1 MTSAFSWQNAV
12 NLCPVSFCTPRPNLP
27 ITQGI
32 SWLPTFAFQSHV
44 VKRTSFLAVSSRRS
58 CVHQDP
64 GERSMTPQ
72 ETDPDLPV
80 SVQESVWR
88 RGSVVACCRVG
99 GTECGSEHMGLFEG
113 GLHYLHYPHHSLA
126 SGQTTETEHSPTNQQ
141 KIGLKN
147 DGAWPCPSEQDPVSP
162 SVSPIRK
169 LP

>member
-12 NLCPVSFCTPRPNLP
+12 NLSPASFCTPRPNLP

-64 GERSMTPQ
+64 GERSIDPQ

-80 SVQESVWR
+80 SVQE
-88 RGSVVACCRVG
+88 CCRAG
-99 GTECGSEHMGLFEG
+99 GTECGSARMGPFEG
-113 GLHYLHYPHHSLA
+113 DLHYLHYPHHSLA
-126 SGQTTETEHSPTNQQ
+126 SGQTTEREHSPTNQQ
-141 KIGLKN
+141 KIGLKI